1 MLKDLL
7 SFALTLSLAFPVA
20 VHAAISYPAVS
31 HSVPVTLFVGILLAP
46 GAIASFSHTISLTLT
61 VLDPASV
68 AVPIAATGIDV
79 SNDFLDTCPRT
90 SRLCGAAVSSIT
102 SDKYPGVTC
111 AEAMLITLYH
121 WESTSSLH

>member
-1 MLKDLL
+1 MFKDLL

-20 VHAAISYPAVS
+20 DYVAITYPAVS
-31 HSVPVTLFVGILLAP
+31 HSVPVTLFVRILFAP
-46 GAIASFSHTISLTLT
+46 GAIASISHTISLTLA

-68 AVPIAATGIDV
+68 AVPVAATVIDV
-79 SNDFLDTCPRT
+79 ANDFVGTCPRT
-90 SRLCGAAVSSIT
+90 SRLCDAAVSSIT